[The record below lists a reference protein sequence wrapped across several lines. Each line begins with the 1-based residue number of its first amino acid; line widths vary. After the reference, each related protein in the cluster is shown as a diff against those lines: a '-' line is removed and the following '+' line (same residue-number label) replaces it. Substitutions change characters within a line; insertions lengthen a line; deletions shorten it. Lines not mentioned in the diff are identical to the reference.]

1 MKKSMIIA
9 CLALL
14 CSACAFVGCEI
25 TGQNSSST
33 QGGYYDDKEVVVGGN
48 NTDTDVS
55 QAVVLVGT
63 GDLYLTK
70 NATKADLEALTA
82 NVRAQKGEE
91 SFSVAVNVEEIM
103 FGVQG
108 AYKIG
113 YSYENI
119 KEEYNVYIY
128 GDLTAGADNEKA
140 VSFAYSKVYTKLA
153 DGITFADSFGVSL
166 EAQTLSDGG
175 MMNKDGSLNIGTF
188 TVTYTAT
195 DKAGQSLVSSRQ
207 VTVTEERTPVLTD
220 QSYDMADDGLYIQ
233 TEKTDYDAFLGISI
247 NGQIVPSTGILKRSG
262 EIFVDGDY
270 IHSVAGNTGVQALRY
285 LSSKGYKDV
294 KLTLTD
300 EKSVA
305 IEDKDLTTF
314 EKGYYACYGS
324 YTVPDIVLTNKR
336 QQETPVVKM
345 YKNNVE
351 VLLNGDKFEPIE
363 DGDYELRITVRGD
376 EYTYKISTYYNLG
389 FTEGMVFT
397 QTDGIL
403 SYFDEENYE
412 LAECRVRS
420 FDKTKTHVLY
430 KKDSADF
437 NDIDAFN
444 SGLRALNKNGSYYLS
459 VIAKDKAGKECSQ
472 QVRFMVV
479 GANTQSILSVEED
492 ENNSHLT
499 PNVSENVSIVHTDEE
514 VAGRR
519 GVFQWI
525 GLTENTADQSG
536 MLLFN
541 QKFLGTERTY
551 LKKDTFIAFEMY
563 IDGGRCLPLFCVD
576 GKWYHEFYSGGGEN
590 VKFYDE
596 KGNALTGSYVDGTL
610 CNRWVTVEI
619 KLHADMTTTQ
629 YNGLSFWSDAWGG
642 TMLKGRSVYLANVR
656 ASTSSLVSDTTK
668 NQEIS
673 TDALADDAEIVIPDV
688 WTDKSKLY

>member
-1 MKKSMIIA
+1 MTSA
-9 CLALL
+9 VYALKGEDRY
-14 CSACAFVGCEI
+14 SVVVNAESI
-25 TGQNSSST
+25 TLGT
-33 QGGYYDDKEVVVGGN
+33 QGTY
-48 NTDTDVS
+48 T
-55 QAVVLVGT
+55 
-63 GDLYLTK
+63 
-70 NATKADLEALTA
+70 
-82 NVRAQKGEE
+82 
-91 SFSVAVNVEEIM
+91 I
-103 FGVQG
+103 
-108 AYKIG
+108 
-113 YSYENI
+113 SYTYEDI
-119 KEEYNVYIY
+119 KEEYKVYIY
-128 GDLTAGADNEKA
+128 GDIKSGEGNAQA
-140 VSFAYSKVYTKLA
+140 VSFPYSEAYTKLME
-153 DGITFADSFGVSL
+153 GVTFTDSFGVVL
-166 EAQTLSDGG
+166 EPQVLSDNG
-175 MMNKDGSLNIGTF
+175 MTNKDGSLNIGSF
-188 TVTYTAT
+188 DVTYVAT
-195 DKAGQSLVSSRQ
+195 DKSGQSLFTIRS
-207 VTVTEERTPVLTD
+207 VTVTEERTPVLAA
-220 QSYDMADDGLYIQ
+220 QRYDMADDGLYIQ

-247 NGQIVPSTGILKRSG
+247 NGQIVPSTGILKRNG

-300 EKSVA
+300 EKAVA
-305 IEDKDLTTF
+305 IEDTDLMIF

-345 YKNNVE
+345 YKDNAE
-351 VLLNGDKFEPIE
+351 VLLNGDKFEPVK

-389 FTEGMVFT
+389 FTEGMIFT
-397 QTDGIL
+397 QTDGVL
-403 SYFDEENYE
+403 TYFDEANYE
-412 LAECRVRS
+412 LTECRVRS

-492 ENNSHLT
+492 ENNSHLM
-499 PNVSENVSIVHTDEE
+499 PNVSENVSIVHTNEE

-619 KLHADMTTTQ
+619 KLHTDMTTTQ
-629 YNGLSFWSDAWGG
+629 YNGLSFWADSWGG
-642 TMLKGRSVYLANVR
+642 TTLKGRNVYLANVR
-656 ASTSSLVSDTTK
+656 ASTESPVADSTK
-668 NQEIS
+668 NVEIS
-673 TDALADDAEIVIPDV
+673 NDIFSGEAEIVIPDI